1 MIRAHRELGAGASHG
16 EAHPI
21 TNARKDM
28 QALKQRLIDS
38 ELRAVEAKRDAAAE
52 VAREQQAANVHRQ
65 ASAECADIAAE
76 AITQLGYT
84 GSRDA
89 QDFITRLR
97 NAENRYQLPQ
107 HTRRVSGLWRRRR
120 RRWRRLAAAAMAAR
134 LVAMAALP
142 AVRAARRM
150 AVPAVPA
157 VRLAVATR

>member
-84 GSRDA
+84 
-89 QDFITRLR
+89 
-97 NAENRYQLPQ
+97 
-107 HTRRVSGLWRRRR
+107 TRRAGFHHAPAQRGEPLPPSRTALTGLRAVAAAAAVRRRR
-120 RRWRRLAAAAMAAR
+120 RRPGGCLAAMAAH
-134 LVAMAALP
+134 P

-157 VRLAVATR
+157 VHLAVATR